1 MVLSF
6 SFCWLE
12 LDLTIFCQPMMWET
26 LIWSEGMLF
35 RLLVWKGLDLK
46 TRQDWFRSAQIE
58 SLVWRSCL
66 VRNKGIVAKE
76 ATPLFLM
83 VLASREVTTG
93 KQPVRVKSQKGFD
106 MLRPRFGPRPSPT
119 AAVMDD
125 AFVRDWALRRCGRR
139 RIHMDAHGYCNIYGM
154 IYGYPEIYRYIYM
167 GSFTISG
174 ELLSAPQAASRKD
187 FCCFTWRSLS
197 FVTTCFNI
205 DKLGPKGKAFLS
217 FFCVGCGT
225 ATLSLVASSASWF
238 EGYFVLAAG
247 MANPYW
253 GQQDAR
259 HATSE
264 LRQFQLRWQLL
275 FDAKSYF
282 IAVIFRVRYSWT
294 RLIVGCWLSISVNL
308 FCNPS

>member
-1 MVLSF
+1 
-6 SFCWLE
+6 
-12 LDLTIFCQPMMWET
+12 
-26 LIWSEGMLF
+26 
-35 RLLVWKGLDLK
+35 
-46 TRQDWFRSAQIE
+46 
-58 SLVWRSCL
+58 
-66 VRNKGIVAKE
+66 
-76 ATPLFLM
+76 
-83 VLASREVTTG
+83 
-93 KQPVRVKSQKGFD
+93 

-139 RIHMDAHGYCNIYGM
+139 RIHMDIIWYNM
-154 IYGYPEIYRYIYM
+154 WVYIYM
-167 GSFTISG
+167 GSFPISG
-174 ELLSAPQAASRKD
+174 ELLSAWEAVSRKD
-187 FCCFTWRSLS
+187 FCCFTWRSFS
-197 FVTTCFNI
+197 FVSTCFNI

-247 MANPYW
+247 MTNPYW

-264 LRQFQLRWQLL
+264 LRQFQLRWRLL